1 MSLAFHHPLAKKVN
15 QHHPSVW
22 RLITCLAQQ
31 EFTQYHRMLAAVG
44 GLPQKR
50 RRSKSSVKMQ
60 KRIDTLTELCKNG
73 TITEDELLTGLTF
86 VVAKKK

>member
-1 MSLAFHHPLAKKVN
+1 
-15 QHHPSVW
+15 
-22 RLITCLAQQ
+22 
-31 EFTQYHRMLAAVG
+31 MLAAVG

-50 RRSKSSVKMQ
+50 CRSKSSIKMQ
-60 KRIDTLTELCKNG
+60 KRIDTLTEFCKNG